1 MLNDVFMFEKWY
13 NLYLWSLFCSC
24 IRYCIERLPGWG
36 VTPCPVQNFVFEI
49 FFTIVGIKFAEIVA
63 NRRNG
68 GLSASRLATSR
79 LAQFCFRRR
88 TSKNPLRYCKMLFYV
103 ATLSVYRFLTLSL
116 NAVSNLCLHGSL
128 QNDLL
133 LDGKPPSP

>member
-1 MLNDVFMFEKWY
+1 MFEKWY
-13 NLYLWSLFCSC
+13 NLYLWSLFCSYASD
-24 IRYCIERLPGWG
+24 IVSKDSPGG
-36 VTPCPVQNFVFEI
+36 GCTPCPVQNFVFEI

-103 ATLSVYRFLTLSL
+103 ATLSVYLFLSLCL